1 MSRLWD
7 SEKHSRVRGSQVR
20 AACLTN
26 LVANSISNFWVRF
39 RPGGGF
45 YIHKNFPMAEI
56 WILTT
61 QISACYRAESYE
73 TKRVGIVNI
82 QLLFGGDIEKIA
94 QFQFG
99 KPYSHCNEHH
109 SSRWNVHYVICY
121 HLSDFRVEKTL
132 PYIINNHVTLLWIH
146 DHPQMTTSKQFS
158 KDNTWSY
165 CICFVF

>member
-56 WILTT
+56 WISTT

-94 QFQFG
+94 QF
-99 KPYSHCNEHH
+99 
-109 SSRWNVHYVICY
+109 
-121 HLSDFRVEKTL
+121 
-132 PYIINNHVTLLWIH
+132 
-146 DHPQMTTSKQFS
+146 
-158 KDNTWSY
+158 
-165 CICFVF
+165 